1 MTHATSKTLFQ
12 LCFPLFL
19 NAFMALAVTLIDTII
34 ISNYSDDA
42 AAAVSIANQ
51 VLGVAYD
58 FSALL
63 GVGGVILISRSLGQ
77 GRERRARTI
86 ASVTIMANAAL
97 SLLIALLLLVAGPI
111 LVELIN
117 TPPEIV
123 DDAVL
128 YIHVIAVAMTFNGF
142 LMAAVSALRAF
153 AQVKT
158 ILVLGIFA
166 NILYIVLEY
175 VLIYGYG
182 PIPEL
187 GVFGSAL
194 ATLIVRVSGVLL
206 LIWVLARNLQLRY
219 RTGMSLKRLTPLV
232 KRLFN
237 LSYPSVM
244 DNVAYGFYQLFL
256 VSFIAGLGVA
266 TVLSRSYTLTLT
278 AFLTLI
284 VMTISQGNEVLVG
297 YLFGA
302 GRRTD
307 VYWRAM
313 RSAGIAALLATSI
326 SILFYLFAAPLIGLF
341 TDDPEIHRMA
351 RQLLFL
357 TIFLQPVTVMNTI
370 LFHALK
376 VTGDVYVPVVAS
388 QLVMWLVGFPL
399 AYIVCVPLGHGVIGL
414 WYVFIFEEGL
424 KATFMFYRWSG
435 GRWRAP
441 VAEAPSAQR

>member
-1 MTHATSKTLFQ
+1 MTSATSKTLFQ
-12 LCFPLFL
+12 LCYPLFL
-19 NAFMALAVTLIDTII
+19 NSFLTLAVTLIDTLI

-77 GRERRARTI
+77 EREAHARNI

-97 SLLIALLLLVAGPI
+97 SLLIALVLLVAGPI
-111 LVELIN
+111 VVELIN
-117 TPPEIV
+117 TPAEIV
-123 DDAVL
+123 DNAVL
-128 YIHVIAVAMTFNGF
+128 YINVIAVAMTFNGF

-153 AQVKT
+153 GHVKT
-158 ILVLGIFA
+158 ILVLGLLA
-166 NILYIVLEY
+166 NVLYIVLEY

-194 ATLIVRVSGVLL
+194 ATLSVRVSGALL
-206 LIWVLARNLQLRY
+206 LVWVLTRNLQLRY
-219 RTGMSLKRLTPLV
+219 RTGMSFKRLVILA
-232 KRLFN
+232 KHLFN

-266 TVLSRSYTLTLT
+266 TVLSRSYTLALT
-278 AFLTLI
+278 SFLTLI

-297 YLFGA
+297 YQFGA
-302 GRRTD
+302 GRGAD
-307 VYWRAM
+307 VYRRAI
-313 RSAGIAALLATSI
+313 RSAGIAVFLATGVSV
-326 SILFYLFAAPLIGLF
+326 LFYLFSDQLIGLF
-341 TDDPEIHRMA
+341 TEDPEIHRMA
-351 RQLLFL
+351 NALLFL
-357 TIFLQPVTVMNTI
+357 TIFLQPVTTLNAI
-370 LFHALK
+370 LFHSLK
-376 VTGDVYVPVVAS
+376 ATGDVYVPVIAS

-399 AYIVCVPLGHGVIGL
+399 AYFVCIPLGQGVIGL
-414 WYVFIFEEGL
+414 WYVFILEESL

-435 GRWRAP
+435 GRWRAAVP
-441 VAEAPSAQR
+441 VAS

>member
-1 MTHATSKTLFQ
+1 MTSATSKTLFQ
-12 LCFPLFL
+12 LCYPLFL
-19 NAFMALAVTLIDTII
+19 NSFLTLAVTLIDTMI

-77 GRERRARTI
+77 EHEAHARHI
-86 ASVTIMANAAL
+86 ASVTIMSNAVL
-97 SLLIALLLLVAGPI
+97 SLLIALVLLVIGPI
-111 LVELIN
+111 VVELIN
-117 TPPEIV
+117 TPAEIV

-153 AQVKT
+153 GHVKT
-158 ILVLGIFA
+158 ILVLGLFA
-166 NILYIVLEY
+166 NMLYIVLEY

-194 ATLIVRVSGVLL
+194 ATLSVRVSGVLL
-206 LIWVLARNLQLRY
+206 LVWVLARNLRLRY
-219 RTGMSLKRLTPLV
+219 RTGMSFKRLVILA
-232 KRLFN
+232 KHLFN

-244 DNVAYGFYQLFL
+244 DNVAYGFYQLFW

-266 TVLSRSYTLTLT
+266 TVLSRSYTLALT

-297 YLFGA
+297 YQFGA
-302 GRRTD
+302 GRGAD
-307 VYWRAM
+307 VYRRAI
-313 RSAGIAALLATSI
+313 RSAGIAVFLATGVSV
-326 SILFYLFAAPLIGLF
+326 LFYLFSDQLIGLF
-341 TDDPEIHRMA
+341 TEDPEIHRMA
-351 RQLLFL
+351 NALLFL
-357 TIFLQPVTVMNTI
+357 TIFLQPVTTLNAI
-370 LFHALK
+370 LFHSLK
-376 VTGDVYVPVVAS
+376 ATGDVYVPVIAS

-399 AYIVCVPLGHGVIGL
+399 AYFVCIPLGQGVIGL
-414 WYVFIFEEGL
+414 WYVFILEESL

-435 GRWRAP
+435 GRWRAAVP
-441 VAEAPSAQR
+441 VAS

>member
-1 MTHATSKTLFQ
+1 MANATSKTLFQ
-12 LCFPLFL
+12 LCYPLFF

-77 GRERRARTI
+77 GCEARARSI
-86 ASVTIMANAAL
+86 AAVTIVANAAL
-97 SLLIALLLLVAGPI
+97 SLLIALVLLVTGPI
-111 LVELIN
+111 LVKLIN
-117 TPPEIV
+117 TPAKIV

-128 YIHVIAVAMTFNGF
+128 YIKVIAVAMTFNGF
-142 LMAAVSALRAF
+142 LMAAVSVLRAF
-153 AQVKT
+153 AKVKT

-166 NILYIVLEY
+166 NVLYIVLEY

-194 ATLIVRVSGVLL
+194 ATLSVRVSGVLL
-206 LIWVLARNLQLRY
+206 LMWVLARHLQLRY
-219 RTGMSLKRLTPLV
+219 RSGMSLKRLAPLV

-256 VSFIAGLGVA
+256 VSFIAGLGVP

-284 VMTISQGNEVLVG
+284 MMTISQGNEVLVG

-302 GRRTD
+302 GRRDD

-313 RSAGIAALLATSI
+313 RSAGITVVLTTSI
-326 SILFYLFAAPLIGLF
+326 SGLFYLFSTPLISLF

-351 RQLLFL
+351 NQLLFL

-399 AYIVCVPLGHGVIGL
+399 AYVVCIPLGQGVIGL
-414 WYVFIFEEGL
+414 WYVFIFEESL
-424 KATFMFYRWSG
+424 KAAFMFYRWSG
-435 GRWRAP
+435 GRRRTGVVEQP
-441 VAEAPSAQR
+441 IV

>member
-1 MTHATSKTLFQ
+1 MTSATSKTLFQ
-12 LCFPLFL
+12 LCYPLFL
-19 NAFMALAVTLIDTII
+19 NSFLTLAVTLIDTMI

-77 GRERRARTI
+77 EREAYARHI
-86 ASVTIMANAAL
+86 ASVTIMANTAL
-97 SLLIALLLLVAGPI
+97 SLLIALVLLVAGPI
-111 LVELIN
+111 VVELIN
-117 TPPEIV
+117 TPAEIV

-153 AQVKT
+153 GHVKT
-158 ILVLGIFA
+158 ILVLGLFA
-166 NILYIVLEY
+166 NVLYIVLEY

-194 ATLIVRVSGVLL
+194 ATLSVRVSGVLL
-206 LIWVLARNLQLRY
+206 LVWVLARNLQLRY
-219 RTGMSLKRLTPLV
+219 RTGMSFKRLVILA
-232 KRLFN
+232 KHLFN

-266 TVLSRSYTLTLT
+266 TVLSRSYTLALT

-284 VMTISQGNEVLVG
+284 VMMISQGNEVLVG
-297 YLFGA
+297 YQFGA
-302 GRRTD
+302 GRGAD
-307 VYWRAM
+307 VYRRAI
-313 RSAGIAALLATSI
+313 RSAGIAVFLATGVSV
-326 SILFYLFAAPLIGLF
+326 LFYLFSDQLIGLF
-341 TDDPEIHRMA
+341 TEDPEIHRMA
-351 RQLLFL
+351 NELLFL
-357 TIFLQPVTVMNTI
+357 TIFLQPVTALNAI
-370 LFHALK
+370 LFHSLK
-376 VTGDVYVPVVAS
+376 ATGDVYVPVMAS

-399 AYIVCVPLGHGVIGL
+399 AYFVCIPLGQGVIGL
-414 WYVFIFEEGL
+414 WYVFILEESL

-435 GRWRAP
+435 GRWRAAVP
-441 VAEAPSAQR
+441 VAS